1 MVRHARR
8 GFTLVE
14 LLVVIAIISLLI
26 AMLLPAIQAARES
39 GRRAA
44 CSSNLKQFAT
54 AVHVFHERHNSMPTY
69 YGFFPDGGNY
79 GKGVYGSWYVHLMP
93 VMEMQSGYQKI
104 WDTQAAAWAAN
115 ASDPKWGRMEIA
127 TIPPSD
133 PNAVCT
139 KTQTSNTCPGGG
151 SYACK
156 STGSTSTSTHNG
168 HSYDHSTSK
177 CGCYNGNDYVGDH
190 TVVKTEVVVPCGTP
204 VMQNY
209 GLASEPAS
217 MTPGVLFCASDP
229 GQPVNS
235 ISWSHSQTYAL
246 SNYQANFNVF
256 VRNKDYSKRKPQG
269 FGAITDGQSQTVLF
283 AEGHRMCDRYS
294 DNWGVRVAVI
304 SDAKRHN
311 FGVNWYEKSNTLM
324 FQDRPTAERCDNW
337 RVQANHG
344 GALLVALGDASVR
357 GISSKIS
364 RREVTNP
371 DVPMPGVD
379 PDEGLGNPLG
389 NWDRLLLP
397 DDGGSAAFE

>member
-54 AVHVFHERHNSMPTY
+54 AVHVFHERQNSMPSY
-69 YGFFPDGGNY
+69 YGFFPDGGTY

-93 VMEMQSGYQKI
+93 VMEMQIGYQKI
-104 WDTQAAAWAAN
+104 WDTQAAAAAAG
-115 ASDPKWGRMEIA
+115 ASDKKWGRMQIA

-133 PNAVCT
+133 PNAICT
-139 KTQTSNTCPGGG
+139 KVVSTNTCPGGG

-156 STGSTSTSTHNG
+156 NTGSNTTEHNG
-168 HSYDHSTSK
+168 HSWDNPTSK
-177 CGCYNGNDYVGDH
+177 CGCYNGNDLLGDA
-190 TVVKTEVVVPCGTP
+190 TVVKDEVQVPCGTP
-204 VMQNY
+204 VLQHY
-209 GLASEPAS
+209 GLATEVAS
-217 MTPGVLFCASDP
+217 MATSVLYCASDP

-256 VRNKDYSKRKPQG
+256 VRSKDYSKLKPQG
-269 FGAITDGQSQTVLF
+269 FGAITDGLSQTILF

-294 DNWGVRVAVI
+294 DNYGVRVAVI
-304 SDAKRHN
+304 SDSKRHN
-311 FGVNWYEKSNTLM
+311 FGINWHSVANTLM
-324 FQDRPTAERCDNW
+324 FQDRPTPERCDNW

-344 GALLVALGDASVR
+344 GALLVALGDSSVR

-371 DVPMPGVD
+371 DLPMPGGN

-389 NWDRLLLP
+389 NWDRLMLP
-397 DDGGSAAFE
+397 DDGGGANFE